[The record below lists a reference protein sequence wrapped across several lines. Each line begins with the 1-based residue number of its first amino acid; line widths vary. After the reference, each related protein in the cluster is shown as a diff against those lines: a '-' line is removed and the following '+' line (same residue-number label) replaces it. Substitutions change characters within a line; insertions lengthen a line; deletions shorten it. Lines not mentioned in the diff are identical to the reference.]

1 MKFGLRWR
9 RLDEDDFLIWVVLV
23 HSKVMQVAI
32 VVTASREKNLL
43 ALINAIE
50 VGEVPYEV
58 RLISRVT
65 KSAISRWNSWL
76 TPYF

>member
-50 VGEVPYEV
+50 VGEVPCEV
-58 RLISRVT
+58 KLISTVF
-65 KSAISRWNSWL
+65 KSAISR
-76 TPYF
+76 